1 MAALG
6 ETARGFRHELGAQVQ
21 AGTVTTIAAIFDSD
35 EDDLAA
41 VAGCFRARSFA
52 RGEVLF
58 DQGESCERCWIVVD
72 GALSLASYG
81 REGQLAQ
88 VAVYGPGEFVGAF
101 PQAVEQPGE
110 LSAQVPTDAIE
121 IATGQL
127 AELARR
133 ENAIAHGLAVLL
145 ARQHRNLI
153 DRLANR
159 MILSAA
165 GRVYAELLRMADG
178 EGRIAP
184 PPVVTALS
192 LRVHTARET
201 ASRAIATAER
211 RGLIAR
217 ADQEW
222 TIPSLARLK
231 GLVV

>member
-1 MAALG
+1 
-6 ETARGFRHELGAQVQ
+6 VQ
-21 AGTVTTIAAIFDSD
+21 AGTVTTLAAIFESD
-35 EDDLAA
+35 EASLGAA
-41 VAGCFRARSFA
+41 ASCFRLRNFT

-58 DQGESCERCWIVVD
+58 DQGENCARCWIVIE

-81 REGQLAQ
+81 LEGQLAQ
-88 VAVYGPGEFVGAF
+88 VASYGPGEFVGSF
-101 PQAVEQPGE
+101 PDASEQPGE
-110 LSAQVPTDAIE
+110 LSAQLATTAIE
-121 IATGQL
+121 IASGDLL
-127 AELARR
+127 ALAGR
-133 ENAIAHGLAVLL
+133 ENAVAKGLAILL

-165 GRVYAELLRMADG
+165 GRVYAELLRLADG
-178 EGRIAP
+178 EGRITP

-217 ADQEW
+217 DEYGW

-231 GLVV
+231 GVVI

>member
-1 MAALG
+1 
-6 ETARGFRHELGAQVQ
+6 VQ
-21 AGTVTTIAAIFDSD
+21 AGTVTTLAAIFDSD
-35 EDDLAA
+35 EASLAA
-41 VAGCFRARSFA
+41 AAACFRLRSFA
-52 RGEVLF
+52 RGDVLF
-58 DQGESCERCWIVVD
+58 DQGELCTRCWIVVE
-72 GALSLASYG
+72 GALALASYG

-88 VAVYGPGEFVGAF
+88 VATYGPGEFVGAF
-101 PQAVEQPGE
+101 PDPAEHPGE
-110 LSAQVPTDAIE
+110 LSAQLPTTAIE
-121 IATGQL
+121 IAS
-127 AELARR
+127 AELLALAGR
-133 ENAIAHGLAVLL
+133 ENAVARGIAILL

-165 GRVYAELLRMADG
+165 GRVYAELLRLADG

-217 ADQEW
+217 DENGW
-222 TIPSLARLK
+222 TIPSPARLK
-231 GLVV
+231 GVVV